1 MLGAVKATRAVILFF
16 WDVGKKWYYGG
27 IGDLA
32 AGVTFWILLS
42 LPASIL
48 ALSAAL
54 GWLGPL
60 IGRKLADS
68 VEEDVLGYV
77 DRIFTSEASVV
88 SDAIQQLFEQQ
99 NSGLVTVSLA
109 FAFWT
114 ISRGFAGLLR
124 AIDDVYEVDDGRAW
138 YTARLIALLIGLGS
152 LLISAPIVLLEF
164 FVWTRVPDGLAETVL
179 RFITS
184 VGILVLWAS
193 LIFHYGSSVRSR
205 WRWDMPGALVS
216 AVLWWVL
223 TLGFGYY
230 VSFAQ
235 GENEV
240 LGAIGAW
247 LLALTW
253 IWFAA
258 QGLLIGAAVNAVLG
272 DRLGIDRGKRE
283 WRLNEKI
290 NEKIFRT
297 GEMKKVVIDE
307 PDNKG

>member
-54 GWLGPL
+54 GWLEAL
-60 IGRKLADS
+60 IGRTLADT
-68 VEEDVLGYV
+68 VEENILEYF
-77 DRIFTSEASVV
+77 DRFFTSEASVV
-88 SDAIQQLFEQQ
+88 SDAIRQLFEQQ

-138 YTARLIALLIGLGS
+138 YTARFIALLIGLGS
-152 LLISAPIVLLEF
+152 LLISAPIVILEYL
-164 FVWTRVPDGLAETVL
+164 VWSRVPDGWPETVL
-179 RFITS
+179 RFFAS

-193 LIFHYGSSVRSR
+193 MIFHYGSSVRSR
-205 WRWDMPGALVS
+205 WRWDLPGALVS
-216 AVLWWVL
+216 AVLWWLL

-235 GENEV
+235 GGNEV

-283 WRLNEKI
+283 WRINEKI

-297 GEMKKVVIDE
+297 GEIKKVVIDDRE
-307 PDNKG
+307 PPR

>member
-1 MLGAVKATRAVILFF
+1 MLGAVKATRAVFLFF

-54 GWLGPL
+54 GWLGSL
-60 IGRKLADS
+60 IGRRLADN
-68 VEEDVLGYV
+68 VESNVLRYI

-88 SDAIQQLFEQQ
+88 SDAIRQLFEQQ
-99 NSGLVTVSLA
+99 NSGLVTFSLA

-138 YTARLIALLIGLGS
+138 YTARFIALLIGLGS

-164 FVWTRVPDGLAETVL
+164 FVWSKLPDGWAETAL
-179 RFITS
+179 RFFAS

-193 LIFHYGSSVRSR
+193 LIFHHGSSVRSR
-205 WRWDMPGALVS
+205 WRWDLPGALVS
-216 AVLWWVL
+216 ALLWWLL

-230 VSFAQ
+230 VSLAQ
-235 GENEV
+235 GGNEV

-253 IWFAA
+253 IWLAA

-272 DRLGIDRGKRE
+272 DRLGIDRGKRD
-283 WRLNEKI
+283 WRINERI

-297 GEMKKVVIDE
+297 GEMKKIVIDDDDT
-307 PDNKG
+307 PR

>member
-1 MLGAVKATRAVILFF
+1 MFRAGNVIRSVVLFF

-32 AGVTFWILLS
+32 AGVTFWILLT

-48 ALSAAL
+48 ALSSAL

-60 IGRKLADS
+60 VGESAAQQ
-68 VEEDVLGYV
+68 VENNVVEYI
-77 DRIFTSEASVV
+77 DRIFTSEAEVV
-88 SDAIQQLFEQQ
+88 GNAVRELFNQQ
-99 NSGLVTVSLA
+99 NPGLVTLSLA

-124 AIDDVYEVDDGRAW
+124 TVDEVYEVENGRPW
-138 YTARLIALLIGLGS
+138 YTARLMALVLGLGS
-152 LLISAPIVLLEF
+152 LMISAPLVLIEIF
-164 FVWTRVPDGLAETVL
+164 IWEQVPDGLLENWL
-179 RFITS
+179 RFGTS
-184 VGILVLWAS
+184 VFILVLWAS
-193 LIFHYGSSVRSR
+193 LIFHVGSSIRSK
-205 WRWDMPGALVS
+205 WRWDLPGALVS
-216 AVLWWVL
+216 AVLWWLL
-223 TLGFGYY
+223 TWGFRYY
-230 VSFAQ
+230 VNFAR
-235 GENEV
+235 GENAA

-272 DRLGIDRGKRE
+272 DRLGIDRGKRD
-283 WRLNEKI
+283 WKI

-297 GEMKKVVIDE
+297 GEMRRVEVD
-307 PDNKG
+307 DHDAA